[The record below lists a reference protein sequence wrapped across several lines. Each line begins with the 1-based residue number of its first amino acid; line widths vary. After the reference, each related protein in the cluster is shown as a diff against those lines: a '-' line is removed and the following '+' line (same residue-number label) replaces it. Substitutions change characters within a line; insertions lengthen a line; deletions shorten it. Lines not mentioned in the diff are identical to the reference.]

1 MDLPRLKI
9 GISPNY
15 LPVYC
20 RDRYTHILLVGKS
33 GTGKSSL
40 LSRWWDQDDMYGNAR
55 ILVEPSG
62 FLAKDCYSIS
72 RGKALYCSLDLPT
85 SLNPM
90 AQPYDPNQIVDNICE
105 SINQVIEMT
114 SSNQSLTVKMR
125 AILDDAIKYCLSKN
139 RKTLVNV
146 RDHIEGLAG
155 DDATR
160 EGILARLDHL
170 LGDERLT
177 EILCGHNPVEWGKFI
192 QKRHALI
199 FDGFG
204 MGKEKMIFCGT
215 LIAQGLKNYF
225 RYERP
230 TEYRPVSLYIDECHN
245 FVNPNLFDILKEGR
259 KFKLA
264 SILSTQDFALIGEK
278 LTRVMLNVGTVIA
291 YRLGSREAAL
301 LAREIRCRPEEIQDL
316 ENFHVMYATPR
327 EQGMAKT
334 PRPPF
339 VKPIEPKKAKLQK
352 KTEWM
357 GWFPLKA
364 NVAREKDQDD
374 SIAGSSSRK

>member
-9 GISPNY
+9 GTSPEY
-15 LPVYC
+15 FPAYC
-20 RDRYTHILLVGKS
+20 RDRYTHILLLGKS

-40 LSRWWDQDDMYGNAR
+40 LSHWWDQDDMYGNAK

-62 FLAKDCYSIS
+62 FLARDCYSIS
-72 RGKALYCSLDLPT
+72 RGKALYCSLDLPA

-90 AQPYDPNQIVDNICE
+90 AQPYNPNQIVDNICE

-125 AILDDAIKYCLSKN
+125 AILDGAIKYCLSRN
-139 RKTLVNV
+139 RRTLVNV
-146 RDHIEGLAG
+146 RDHIAGLSG
-155 DDATR
+155 DDVTR

-170 LGDERLT
+170 LGDERLS
-177 EILCGHNPVEWGKFI
+177 EILCGPSPVEWGKFI
-192 QKRHALI
+192 QKRQTLI

-230 TEYRPVSLYIDECHN
+230 KDYRPVSLYIDECHN

-264 SILSTQDFALIGEK
+264 TILSTQDFALIGEK
-278 LTRVMLNVGTVIA
+278 LARVMLNVGTLIA
-291 YRLGSREAAL
+291 YRLGSREASL
-301 LAREIRCRPEEIQDL
+301 VAREIQCRPEEIQSL
-316 ENFHVMYATPR
+316 EKFHVMYVTPTER
-327 EQGMAKT
+327 GMAKA
-334 PRPPF
+334 PRPSLA
-339 VKPIEPKKAKLQK
+339 KPIEPRKAEQESKA
-352 KTEWM
+352 EWK
-357 GWFPLKA
+357 GWFSTEASPA
-364 NVAREKDQDD
+364 
-374 SIAGSSSRK
+374 